1 MNAKTLAKQLARK
14 LNIPR
19 SRRGS
24 VLVLIVG
31 VLAMVALLVLVYSTL
46 GQADRRGAA
55 SLAARIKLSDQAGT
69 VRDYFSRVIADSAF
83 NYSYQRTQ
91 LQVNGRPR
99 DLRLR
104 AVYDY
109 PSTDPEFRSTRGTTP
124 VADFEPR
131 KFSPTGQV
139 NGPWRAADD
148 FDPRM
153 ATGQPWL
160 AASEPSWILP
170 NASDNQ
176 SFTDS
181 RFPSRDFNG
190 WAHISNF
197 APSGNFV
204 NLYMLREN
212 TPGGGSEPGR
222 GFNVTSGVPVN
233 NEPRFSS
240 KLTLRDP
247 ADVSQLSQRLA
258 IGGTATQRRADG
270 QNALL
275 NRPADWSTNQAG
287 VIANV
292 ESSGGDPLGLPGQ
305 PGHIWSEWADTDG
318 DGLAD
323 ARFFEFVDVSD
334 PANPVSVL
342 SLDPN
347 YRWVFAARAIDLS
360 GRVNVNTAVQ
370 NFATLA
376 NGNLDGATLTPT
388 PSFPLGLTPSEVSLR
403 LLLESPWIY
412 DGNTESNYGNL
423 APTAIAPRYATDYDD
438 VANARRFGAA
448 AFSGAMFTRL
458 QGVVPDRSL
467 PTNPGDLPPRGPTGN
482 LPDLRDIIERD
493 GTRDVLTRRGLA
505 NIYKLSQDPEGGT
518 LNTAPGTV
526 AANDDVPVRISA
538 GSAFSLADLL
548 ELLTFNGANDNA
560 INSRL
565 EQALDG
571 RAGREVGPL
580 RSNRDR
586 DAEIAPRSFSDSNAD
601 RALEA
606 RTQAYSDIRSRL
618 TTISGARPLGAR
630 IFVDNDFASD
640 DAIGKFTDNDLRP
653 DIGSLVSR
661 ALATEPAEL
670 GFAPTDW
677 QSLYTERQKAANDLL
692 IGYAR
697 ALMPFAALRDTTD
710 ANSAETPWARG
721 TGRSANANR
730 IQSYAF
736 GSPLVP
742 AADQSGFGANPTL
755 ERNSLSTVEISL
767 RRAAHMV
774 LNLIASRDT
783 DDRGRIVARPDSSPD
798 SARSTTTPRVVNDEV
813 VGATII
819 FNGNALTGSITGYV
833 GDGVAQISGNNLA
846 EAFYTSDTT
855 PTALF
860 PFGDPRLSN
869 SEARD
874 RLSSSPAFM
883 RGHVFN
889 LDHRITGPTGQSLDT
904 RTISPETP
912 RPVTIYAVKPQP
924 FITSAVAMIS
934 YSDVP
939 DATGSV
945 DAVPNPDTGE
955 FDPLNIRGDVTDTNA
970 DFLFQMAII
979 TISNPFETDIDL
991 SSDKD
996 PGTGNL
1002 ESDYKYY
1009 IEFGGRYYKLLRRN
1023 FSDAQSPADGRIVLR
1038 AKESIDFFILS
1049 HDPDEIRQRLSK
1061 FPNSVIS
1068 QADVRKLI
1076 IKQLREF
1083 NGFSPPSETDEAA
1096 FSRFRLRP
1104 SNLENDGRV
1113 PGIGSGDKVALLA
1126 SQRSTLE
1133 EPFAS
1138 MYSGGSAA
1146 KDLDRQVRLW
1156 RAFRA
1161 AEGDGVSPLVN
1172 EKSKNATGNDILVDR
1187 LRDAVDPSE
1196 EPTLTVALD
1205 SGTNEI
1211 EGTISGPEPTG
1222 GGSGIGSDNR
1232 GYTITLYG
1240 AVHRPR
1246 ERAARTV
1253 PAFPAWAVESKTS
1266 LNRARGYETGKSSS
1280 LRNYTDIVANRDEG
1294 GEIRPTASL
1303 FNESSAYAAHQLKDW
1318 LNKLSGNPNS
1328 SGNVRS
1334 PTQLVNT
1341 NPKDATGS
1349 PNATIDLRVGSE
1361 DLADSSR
1368 ALFSIA
1374 SPSFGFDSK
1383 SIDPTNIR
1391 DSFQLPPLGP
1401 TDALTPLA
1409 FGPSHDPLRLLD
1421 QRELPTGAQFPSQA
1435 ADNPRHPANLDVQW
1449 TTLSEALASAVDV
1462 YSPARVD
1469 DPDYFA
1475 GNPLY
1480 GSLSGGR
1487 IPTRRFVPFHDTNN
1501 NGRFDQITPG
1511 TANLV
1516 DPHVGSGIPFGLDIV
1531 NQFRTTSVGSTVLP
1545 VPGVVNINTASRTV
1559 MSTLPFFAVDH
1570 DPRAK
1575 FFYGNDAANYAGKR
1589 DIAAYAIAYRDKTR
1603 AFIPTQ
1609 NAWVD
1614 YRDTRA
1620 GTANDIATGDDA
1632 GRRNTTAITALREAP
1647 GFQSLAEV
1655 LAATVA
1661 TRDASD
1667 PLALN
1672 GFTTPVVNGYGM
1684 DTNIASTMLA
1694 TASVRSDTF
1703 AVWFTMDGY
1712 RESDTQGLEI
1722 TDPLVPTIRKRY
1734 VMVVDRSNVTEKGQ
1748 SPRVLLFR
1756 ELPTE

>member
-124 VADFEPR
+124 VADFEPS

-139 NGPWRAADD
+139 NGPWRAADN

-170 NASDNQ
+170 LASDNQ
-176 SFTDS
+176 SFTVS
-181 RFPSRDFNG
+181 NLPSREFNG

-233 NEPRFSS
+233 NNDARFSS
-240 KLTLRDP
+240 KLTLRNP

-258 IGGTATQRRADG
+258 IGGNATQRRADDKP
-270 QNALL
+270 ADL

-287 VIANV
+287 VVANV

-370 NFATLA
+370 NFATDSTGVFDRDALRS
-376 NGNLDGATLTPT
+376 TS
-388 PSFPLGLTPSEVSLR
+388 SFPFGLTPSEVSLR
-403 LLLESPWIY
+403 LLLESPWLY
-412 DGNTESNYGNL
+412 DGNSESNYGNL

-438 VANARRFGAA
+438 VANARRFGGA
-448 AFSGAMFTRL
+448 AFSGAMYTRL
-458 QGVVPDRSL
+458 QGVVPDRSVTL
-467 PTNPGDLPPRGPTGN
+467 VPGQLPPRGDANNP
-482 LPDLRDIIERD
+482 PDLRDIIERD
-493 GTRDVLTRRGLA
+493 GTTDVLTRRGLA

-526 AANDDVPVRISA
+526 AASDDVPVRISA

-586 DAEIAPRSFSDSNAD
+586 DSEIAPRSFSDSNED
-601 RALEA
+601 RALQA
-606 RTQAYSDIRSRL
+606 RTQAYSDVRSRL

-630 IFVDNDFASD
+630 IFVDNDFATD

-697 ALMPFAALRDTTD
+697 ALMPFAALRDTND
-710 ANSAETPWARG
+710 ANSAETPWVRG
-721 TGRSANANR
+721 SRDNPRSDNANR

-736 GSPLVP
+736 GPTMVP
-742 AADQSGFGANPTL
+742 QFDQDGFGGPGTL

-774 LNLIASRDT
+774 LNLIASRDA
-783 DDRGRIVARPDSSPD
+783 DDRGRIVATNTSG
-798 SARSTTTPRVVNDEV
+798 ARRDTTANTAHIVNDEV

-819 FNGNALTGSITGYV
+819 FNGRTLTGQPSEMT
-833 GDGVAQISGNNLA
+833 GDGPSVEGTKLSDAVYQA
-846 EAFYTSDTT
+846 DTT
-855 PTALF
+855 RTALF
-860 PFGDPRLSN
+860 PFAEPLISN
-869 SEARD
+869 TRNRD
-874 RLSSSPAFM
+874 VVGPESAFTFM

-889 LDHRITGPTGQSLDT
+889 LDYGTPPPARPSLDT
-904 RTISPETP
+904 RDVNTETP

-924 FITSAVAMIS
+924 FITSAVTMVS

-939 DATGSV
+939 DANGTPDQPTG
-945 DAVPNPDTGE
+945 NPDGSA
-955 FDPLNIRGDVTDTNA
+955 DPAGPITIDGTISDTNA

-979 TISNPFETDIDL
+979 TVSNPFETDIDL
-991 SSDKD
+991 SSDRE
-996 PGTGNL
+996 PGAGSL
-1002 ESDYKYY
+1002 ETDYKYY
-1009 IEFGGRYYKLLRRN
+1009 IEFGGRYYKLLQRN
-1023 FSDAQSPADGRIVLR
+1023 ASGIATDRIVLR
-1038 AKESIDFFILS
+1038 SKESIDFFILS
-1049 HDPDEIRQRLSK
+1049 HSI
-1061 FPNSVIS
+1061 
-1068 QADVRKLI
+1068 ADI
-1076 IKQLREF
+1076 
-1083 NGFSPPSETDEAA
+1083 
-1096 FSRFRLRP
+1096 
-1104 SNLENDGRV
+1104 
-1113 PGIGSGDKVALLA
+1113 
-1126 SQRSTLE
+1126 
-1133 EPFAS
+1133 
-1138 MYSGGSAA
+1138 
-1146 KDLDRQVRLW
+1146 
-1156 RAFRA
+1156 
-1161 AEGDGVSPLVN
+1161 
-1172 EKSKNATGNDILVDR
+1172 
-1187 LRDAVDPSE
+1187 
-1196 EPTLTVALD
+1196 
-1205 SGTNEI
+1205 
-1211 EGTISGPEPTG
+1211 
-1222 GGSGIGSDNR
+1222 
-1232 GYTITLYG
+1232 
-1240 AVHRPR
+1240 
-1246 ERAARTV
+1246 
-1253 PAFPAWAVESKTS
+1253 
-1266 LNRARGYETGKSSS
+1266 RAR
-1280 LRNYTDIVANRDEG
+1280 
-1294 GEIRPTASL
+1294 
-1303 FNESSAYAAHQLKDW
+1303 
-1318 LNKLSGNPNS
+1318 
-1328 SGNVRS
+1328 
-1334 PTQLVNT
+1334 
-1341 NPKDATGS
+1341 
-1349 PNATIDLRVGSE
+1349 
-1361 DLADSSR
+1361 
-1368 ALFSIA
+1368 
-1374 SPSFGFDSK
+1374 
-1383 SIDPTNIR
+1383 
-1391 DSFQLPPLGP
+1391 
-1401 TDALTPLA
+1401 
-1409 FGPSHDPLRLLD
+1409 
-1421 QRELPTGAQFPSQA
+1421 
-1435 ADNPRHPANLDVQW
+1435 LDV
-1449 TTLSEALASAVDV
+1449 
-1462 YSPARVD
+1462 
-1469 DPDYFA
+1469 
-1475 GNPLY
+1475 G
-1480 GSLSGGR
+1480 
-1487 IPTRRFVPFHDTNN
+1487 
-1501 NGRFDQITPG
+1501 
-1511 TANLV
+1511 
-1516 DPHVGSGIPFGLDIV
+1516 
-1531 NQFRTTSVGSTVLP
+1531 TTSSVT
-1545 VPGVVNINTASRTV
+1545 
-1559 MSTLPFFAVDH
+1559 
-1570 DPRAK
+1570 
-1575 FFYGNDAANYAGKR
+1575 
-1589 DIAAYAIAYRDKTR
+1589 
-1603 AFIPTQ
+1603 
-1609 NAWVD
+1609 
-1614 YRDTRA
+1614 
-1620 GTANDIATGDDA
+1620 
-1632 GRRNTTAITALREAP
+1632 E
-1647 GFQSLAEV
+1647 
-1655 LAATVA
+1655 
-1661 TRDASD
+1661 
-1667 PLALN
+1667 
-1672 GFTTPVVNGYGM
+1672 
-1684 DTNIASTMLA
+1684 
-1694 TASVRSDTF
+1694 ASVR
-1703 AVWFTMDGY
+1703 
-1712 RESDTQGLEI
+1712 
-1722 TDPLVPTIRKRY
+1722 
-1734 VMVVDRSNVTEKGQ
+1734 
-1748 SPRVLLFR
+1748 
-1756 ELPTE
+1756 